1 MVQDLTV
8 GIAGLGAIGLTLARA
23 LDMGVPGLQL
33 AAVSAL
39 DLAKASAN
47 VEGFVSP
54 PRVVTNAELATCDI
68 VVIIIFMTHSWSF
81 HWISPFANCY
91 PPALCTARRPLDAV
105 ATYIGGSGPRIGV
118 RGNRHRRDRIR
129 SDIHTVLR
137 GRSPATDVSGGKG
150 SGHRR

>member
-68 VVIIIFMTHSWSF
+68 VVIIIFVTHSWSF

-91 PPALCTARRPLDAV
+91 PCAACRPLDAV
-105 ATYIGGSGPRIGV
+105 GTYV
-118 RGNRHRRDRIR
+118 
-129 SDIHTVLR
+129 
-137 GRSPATDVSGGKG
+137 
-150 SGHRR
+150 